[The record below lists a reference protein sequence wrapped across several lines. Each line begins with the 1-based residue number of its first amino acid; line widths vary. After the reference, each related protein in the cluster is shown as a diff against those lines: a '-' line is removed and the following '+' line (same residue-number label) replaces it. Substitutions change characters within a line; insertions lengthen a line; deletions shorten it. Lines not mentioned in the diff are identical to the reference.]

1 VSRVLRERARDVG
14 IRGGRGGGV
23 VVIQRFGGGL
33 NLNVHFHAL
42 MLDGVFAPGPDGVE
56 AFSRTPGLTTLDV
69 MDVLATVEPLVARHL
84 ARRGLGV
91 DDAEAGAIDPWADEA
106 PGLVDLAAASVRGA
120 LARGSRAHAW
130 PARSGMARGAA
141 EPPTTRLCQAEANG
155 FSLHAGL
162 VVPGGRRDRLE
173 RVCRYVLRPPVAA
186 ERLEL
191 TADGQVRLSL
201 RHPWRDGTTALV
213 FDPVSFLGRLAVLVP
228 RPRVNLV
235 LYYGVLGARSAWRA
249 AVVPRAPSEQGDVAE
264 ASGREATAGPEQGAA
279 SRAGRGSEWAALMAR
294 TFGLDVLACPRCGGR
309 LRLVALIEQAA
320 VIKRMLGHLR
330 LPTEIPPPRPARA
343 PPDELGWPG
352 AGDRVGDPADFTPCS

>member
-1 VSRVLRERARDVG
+1 M
-14 IRGGRGGGV
+14 
-23 VVIQRFGGGL
+23 

-42 MLDGVFAPGPDGVE
+42 MLDGVFAPGPDGVK
-56 AFSRTPGLTTLDV
+56 AFYRTPSLTTLDV
-69 MDVLATVEPLVARHL
+69 MDVLATVEPLVARQL

-106 PGLVDLAAASVRGA
+106 PGLADLAAASVRGA
-120 LARGSRAHAW
+120 LALGSRAGGR
-130 PARSGMARGAA
+130 PARLGVASDAA
-141 EPPTTRLCQAEANG
+141 EPPTPGPCQAEANG
-155 FSLHAGL
+155 FTLHAGL
-162 VVPGGRRDRLE
+162 VVPAGRRDRLE

-191 TADGQVRLSL
+191 TAGGQVRLSL
-201 RHPWRDGTTALV
+201 RHPWRNGTTALV

-249 AVVPRAPSEQGDVAE
+249 AVVPGAPPGQGDVAA
-264 ASGREATAGPEQGAA
+264 ASGTDAAAGPEQGAA
-279 SRAGRGSEWAALMAR
+279 GGDGRGSEWAALMAR

-320 VIKRMLGHLR
+320 VIRRILGHLR
-330 LPTEIPPPRPARA
+330 LPIEIPPPRPARA
-343 PPDELGWPG
+343 PPHDPG
-352 AGDRVGDPADFTPCS
+352 RPGRADRVGDPADFTPCS